1 MRQVKTKNL
10 NTTKKITVNNRLFKF
25 QTPYKNGILNGKIEY
40 GIELENS
47 DFKQQTGFIGK
58 LEGDNRETMFLM
70 KKNQK
75 KN

>member
-1 MRQVKTKNL
+1 MRQVKTKKL
-10 NTTKKITVNNRLFKF
+10 NATKKITVNNRLFKF

-47 DFKQQTGFIGK
+47 NFKQQIGNI
-58 LEGDNRETMFLM
+58 EGDNRETMFLM